1 MRTFTGYKMTLTD
14 FYQSEFNSDPFE
26 LVRAAADVLTD
37 IAAGAGIDW
46 PANMHAV
53 QLIAGNGKHIKFRT
67 YAGRFPATLAGTKK
81 GTADFYSRVETKDGL
96 NVPFINFV
104 RKGEGAGEW
113 SGHSFLWELFKE
125 HRARIGAV
133 APANDA
139 EERRQAL
146 RREQQLARKAEHDR
160 EVERNRLIQNQNDHD
175 RLAGFLAFSR
185 AFEAAPLEDGS
196 FPYAQRKRI
205 GAAFGSLNVRRMMDW
220 DRGHKARSEAIMAI
234 PLSHLDGRYG
244 GQVVSWQRINA
255 SGGKFQTASVNDLDY
270 AGACFVIGSLRSAK
284 RVCVVE
290 GFATGMS
297 IWLAER
303 KRFDAVIVAISAN
316 NLMPVVEQLA
326 DVYEAVKVW
335 VALDNDQ
342 KSALEGKGNTGV
354 LAGLEIMRRFPGVVC
369 TRPNFTAEEVAD
381 KLSDFNDVHVTHGLS
396 AVNQQFTSKANR
408 LKPATD
414 LDAELMKLSI
424 MPRRAGHLDDNKKFM
439 RQLMRCVD
447 IGMKSCPAV
456 RSPRELIAKIG
467 DYMERMN
474 GERAL
479 MKNVKSR
486 VERMFAEKC
495 YKAQAFRSFS
505 SRITDPSQR
514 PDHITYRRF
523 NAPQITPE
531 ILEHIQSLS
540 GLVIVRAGM
549 GSGKSK
555 HLIRPLMHAAES
567 GISAAH
573 RVSLIGGLWDMMTR
587 NDANQRI
594 ACDILHYQ
602 DPGYQEMAPFA
613 SKLTICINS
622 IVKGCWKPL
631 MHNHDFFALDEAT
644 QGLRAILSGRAMENP
659 TLVFNK
665 LIDAIASSKEHALLV
680 DADASDILV
689 DLCELALARREK
701 MGLPGWTQIHVIE
714 LPVDVSFRE
723 TMDAAPEKRRVLYT
737 DKERIVSEVV
747 AAVEAGEKFLLAT
760 DSTGFAEAMMTALR
774 NQWPDKRW
782 LYVSQDTKPEP
793 DVAAFT
799 DAPNQQATL
808 YDGLIYSPAISS
820 GVSIETKHFTRHF
833 GMFCGQIVPSD
844 AVQMLRRDR
853 TAREF
858 MVGLSSLPG
867 YKEENADRIRHG
879 VVQAMLETAA
889 LTNEFTD
896 VVIDGDQMRLGLA
909 DTAYTRLKFRIAGM
923 EAAARNEFANNLI
936 CILFADGY
944 AVEHLAEDADIS
956 AAGKAI
962 RKEAVEMNWEITL
975 ERHLNAETPDEQLR
989 EELMAKRALSAD
1001 EAAQLT
1007 RWEIEHELKQEVSE
1021 ESLKFLKDGGKKKL
1035 ALAELLRMDEEEAM
1049 RIDREQLMFNFTYQF
1064 TKGPRGEFVNVLA
1077 ASQALADEQFA
1088 RLQPGIKPN
1097 SVIATP
1103 VVEAPQRVYAAVHR
1117 KALRQYFETCGIN
1130 PDTGEGET
1138 TNVAMQ
1144 AAMEQ
1149 LLDKDQRNK
1158 VNNVLR
1164 FGGYTSDYAKPKR
1177 PSALFKQICESV
1189 GLEAGKRRGTRSE
1202 GLQYIW
1208 SVVPA
1213 SYAFVKDVLEQR
1225 ELDGQ
1230 SFFAAKLVQPAVPET
1245 MPDHDPIFS
1254 DDIYMD
1260 QKTGSLGIAERAGLA
1275 AVEDAVAST
1284 PVPFAWVRNLLTSA
1298 ELIQLAALPLK
1309 AVRATLSGLYLSENM
1324 GSLSAGEYEA
1334 LKRLQ
1339 AG

>member
-1 MRTFTGYKMTLTD
+1 MTLKD
-14 FYQSEFNSDPFE
+14 FYQAEFNSDPYE
-26 LVRAAADVLTD
+26 LVRAAADVLADVAT
-37 IAAGAGIDW
+37 GAGIDW
-46 PANMHAV
+46 HANKHAV
-53 QLIAGNGKHIKFRT
+53 QLLSGNGKHNKFRA
-67 YAGRFPATLAGTKK
+67 YAGRFPATLAGTRK
-81 GTADFYSRVETKDGL
+81 GTADFYARVHSENKESL
-96 NVPFINFV
+96 LVPFINFV

-113 SGHSFLWELFKE
+113 CGYSFLWDQFKAY
-125 HRARIGAV
+125 RARTGAV
-133 APANDA
+133 APVSDA
-139 EERRQAL
+139 EARLQAKRL
-146 RREQQLARKAEHDR
+146 ADQLARKAER
-160 EVERNRLIQNQNDHD
+160 ERLIERNRLIQNQNDHE
-175 RLAGFLAFSR
+175 RLASHLAFER

-196 FPYAQRKRI
+196 FPYLQRKRI
-205 GAAFGSLNVRRMMDW
+205 SEGFGTLNVRRMFDW
-220 DRGHKARSEAIMAI
+220 DRGQKSRSEPIIAI
-234 PLSHLDGRYG
+234 PLSHLDGRYN
-244 GQVVSWQRINA
+244 GQIVSWQRIN
-255 SGGKFQTASVNDLDY
+255 SQPKNNKFQTASVNGLDY
-270 AGACFVIGSLRSAK
+270 KGACFVIGSLKNAR

-303 KRFDAVIVAISAN
+303 KRFDAVIVAIAAN
-316 NLMPVVEQLA
+316 NLLPVVEQLA
-326 DVYEAVKVW
+326 EVFEAVKVW

-342 KSALEGKGNTGV
+342 KSAQEGKGNTGV

-369 TRPNFTAEEVAD
+369 TRPEFTAAEVAD

-396 AVNQQFTSKANR
+396 AVCQQFSSKANR
-408 LKPATD
+408 LKPASD

-424 MPRRAGHLDDNKKFM
+424 MPRRAGHSDDNKKFM

-456 RSPRELIAKIG
+456 RSPRELISKIG

-486 VERMFAEKC
+486 VERMFADKC

-505 SRITDPSQR
+505 SRITDPAQR

-523 NAPQITPE
+523 NAPHITPE
-531 ILEHIQSLS
+531 ILEHIQSLH

-587 NDANQRI
+587 NDANQRT

-602 DPGYQEMAPFA
+602 DPGYQDMAPFA
-613 SKLTICINS
+613 RKLTICVNS

-723 TMDAAPEKRRVLYT
+723 TPDAAPEKRRVLYT

-760 DSTGFAEAMMTALR
+760 DSTVFAEAMMTALR
-774 NQWPDKRW
+774 KEWPQKRW

-793 DVAAFT
+793 DVVAFT

-858 MVGLSSLPG
+858 MVGLSALPG
-867 YKEENADRIRHG
+867 FREENAERIRHG
-879 VVQAMLETAA
+879 VVLAMLETAA

-944 AVEHLAEDADIS
+944 AVEHLAEDADAS
-956 AAGKAI
+956 AAGKEI
-962 RKEAVEMNWEITL
+962 RKEAVEINWEITV
-975 ERHLNAETPDEQLR
+975 ERHLNAETPDEDLR
-989 EELMAKRALSAD
+989 NELMAKRALSAD

-1021 ESLKFLKDGGKKKL
+1021 ESLKFLKDGGRKKL
-1035 ALAELLRMDEEEAM
+1035 ALAELLRMDEAEALK
-1049 RIDREQLMFNFTYQF
+1049 IDREQLMFNFTYQF
-1064 TKGPRGEFVNVLA
+1064 TKGARAEFVNVLA
-1077 ASQALADEQFA
+1077 VSQAQADEYFA
-1088 RLQPGIKPN
+1088 RLQPGIRPN
-1097 SVIATP
+1097 SVISTP

-1138 TNVAMQ
+1138 TNETMQ

-1149 LLDKDQRNK
+1149 LLNPEDRNK
-1158 VNNVLR
+1158 FNNVLR
-1164 FGGYTSDYAKPKR
+1164 FGGHMSDMAKPKR
-1177 PSALFKQICESV
+1177 PSKLFKDICQAV
-1189 GLEAGKRRGTRSE
+1189 GLEAVKRRGTRSE

-1208 SVVPA
+1208 SVLPE
-1213 SYAFVKDVLEQR
+1213 SYAFVKNVLELR
-1225 ELDGQ
+1225 AADGQ
-1230 SFFAAKLVQPAVPET
+1230 SFFVQKQVQLAVPET
-1245 MPDHDPIFS
+1245 MPDPDPNFS
-1254 DDIYMD
+1254 DHIYTE
-1260 QKTGSLGIAERAGLA
+1260 KKIGSHDIAELAGLA

-1309 AVRATLSGLYLSENM
+1309 AIRATLSGLYLSENI
-1324 GSLSAGEYEA
+1324 GSLTAGEYEA